1 MSSNDELM
9 WLIAEEGD
17 PSAMDAFC
25 KRHPELAREMQR
37 RFSMVRDLK
46 GHRPASKPAVP
57 QFQVREVVEPAPPMP
72 RWVWV
77 TGAAAALFAIGYAS
91 FLGVSKSLTPAPTKP
106 TPVAQ
111 QPIANPPEPE
121 KRILT
126 GNDFPQNIVPPAP
139 KPEPDDLWRKPVTLN
154 VDQTSLI
161 AIFNEITA
169 QTALNI
175 ELGPNLADTP
185 VSYRAQAKPALE
197 VLKELGK
204 MVGFTVFE
212 QGKNSVLI
220 IPAVDPNTL
229 PPEEETPLEESTE
242 GPTEPPVKDPS
253 ETANGMN
260 GVPIPGE

>member
-25 KRHPELAREMQR
+25 KRHPEMAREMQR

-46 GHRPASKPAVP
+46 GHRPASKPEVP
-57 QFQVREVVEPAPPMP
+57 QFQVREVAESAPPLP

-77 TGAAAALFAIGYAS
+77 TGASAALFAIGYAS
-91 FLGVSKSLTPAPTKP
+91 YLGVSKSLAPTPTKP
-106 TPVAQ
+106 TPVAEQ
-111 QPIANPPEPE
+111 LQATMPEPE

-139 KPEPDDLWRKPVTLN
+139 KPLPDDLWRKPVTLN

-161 AIFNEITA
+161 AVFNEITA

-175 ELGPNLADTP
+175 ELGPNLADTS

-197 VLKELGK
+197 VLKELGT

-229 PPEEETPLEESTE
+229 PPEEEAPPEEPSEST
-242 GPTEPPVKDPS
+242 GTEPS
-253 ETANGMN
+253 ETQNGMN
-260 GVPIPGE
+260 GVPVPGE